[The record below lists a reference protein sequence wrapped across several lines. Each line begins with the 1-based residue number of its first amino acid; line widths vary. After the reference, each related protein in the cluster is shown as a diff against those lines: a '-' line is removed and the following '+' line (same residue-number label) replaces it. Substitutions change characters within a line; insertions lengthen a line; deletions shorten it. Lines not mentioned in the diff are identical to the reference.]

1 MLRSKATHTSMS
13 HGSAYT
19 RHSPGFISDSATI
32 PGAGGL
38 LDKQKLSLSR
48 G

>member
-1 MLRSKATHTSMS
+1 MLTSKPTHTSML
-13 HGSAYT
+13 HGGVYT
-19 RHSPGFISDSATI
+19 QHTPGFISDSATT